1 VWWSVLD
8 SNNVIHL
15 DAPSPAPAQAM
26 AVKEDAEESSDFD
39 FGGDSGDG
47 ADSLELSV
55 RPPSID

>member
-1 VWWSVLD
+1 
-8 SNNVIHL
+8 
-15 DAPSPAPAQAM
+15 M